1 MTFLTNKQQ
10 ELLNNHVEELRDRI
24 NELQAQLD
32 FQLALGE
39 LQRLTEE
46 ALGKPSPPYKPTPR
60 GCGLVEERLCDNM
73 NK

>member
-10 ELLNNHVEELRDRI
+10 ELLNNHLEELQDRV
-24 NELQAQLD
+24 NKLQAQLD

-46 ALGKPSPPYKPTPR
+46 ILRNPSPPYQPPPR
-60 GCGLVEERLCDNM
+60 GCGLVEDRLCDNM

>member
-10 ELLNNHVEELRDRI
+10 ELLNNHVEELYDRI

-32 FQLALGE
+32 FQLAQSE
-39 LQRLTEE
+39 LQRLIEE
-46 ALGKPSPPYKPTPR
+46 ALQKPSPPYIPTPR
-60 GCGLVEERLCDNM
+60 GCGLVEERICENT